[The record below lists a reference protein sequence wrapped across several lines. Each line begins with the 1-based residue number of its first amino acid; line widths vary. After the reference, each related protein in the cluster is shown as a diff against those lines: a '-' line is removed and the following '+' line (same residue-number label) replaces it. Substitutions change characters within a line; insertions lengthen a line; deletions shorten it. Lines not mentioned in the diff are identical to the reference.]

1 MQQEADIPETGIRL
15 RIFKTVGRG
24 IRAKDVEI
32 SKIKIDGYR
41 KNTKIKLAMNRKTR
55 ALSNLFQE
63 LGVPP
68 WERCRIPVLSVDGV
82 VIHVPTLGSTVGFSA
97 TGDEPGIQFLL
108 EEI

>member
-1 MQQEADIPETGIRL
+1 MPETGVRL
-15 RIFKTVGRG
+15 RIFETVGRG
-24 IRAKDVEI
+24 LRAKDVDL

-41 KNTKIKLAMNRKTR
+41 KNTKIKLAWNRKTR

-68 WERCRIPVLSVDGV
+68 WERCRIPVLSIDGV
-82 VIHVPTLGSTVGFSA
+82 VIHVPTVGSTASFSA
-97 TGDEPGIQFLL
+97 TGNEPSIEFLL